1 MTILEGLK
9 DMLVPGTII
18 MFDEYY
24 NYSGWEEGE
33 YKAFMEFTAKHQIRF
48 EYIGYIRKGSQVAV
62 KIL

>member
-1 MTILEGLK
+1 
-9 DMLVPGTII
+9 MLVPGTII